1 MDSRSWG
8 REARAAGKPGQQG
21 LRASGRA
28 ARRLD
33 KLQLR
38 ITRKRERERE
48 RERDRERER
57 KRLSSLPASLPLHS
71 LTTCHTQSAVVWR
84 KTAEGTI
91 SQMCRVVSVR

>member
-38 ITRKRERERE
+38 RTRKRERERE
-48 RERDRERER
+48 RER
-57 KRLSSLPASLPLHS
+57 
-71 LTTCHTQSAVVWR
+71 
-84 KTAEGTI
+84 
-91 SQMCRVVSVR
+91 